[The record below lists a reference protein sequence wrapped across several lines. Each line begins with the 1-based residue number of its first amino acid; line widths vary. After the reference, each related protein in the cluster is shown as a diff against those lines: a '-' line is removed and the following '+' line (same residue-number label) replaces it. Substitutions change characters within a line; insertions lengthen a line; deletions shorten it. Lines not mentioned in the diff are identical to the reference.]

1 MKHSQILSTEIRL
14 EAIATRKLLEL
25 ISFEKNLLA
34 LYLRLL
40 NIGLSFIYI
49 ASAGLQE

>member
-1 MKHSQILSTEIRL
+1 MKHSQILSTEIKL

-25 ISFEKNLLA
+25 ISLEKNLLA
-34 LYLRLL
+34 VYLRLV
-40 NIGLSFIYI
+40 NIGLAFSYI